1 LKQGA
6 RQSALCFFNAFEE
19 TRGMAN
25 LFQTLEAVAA
35 RGAAGLTSE
44 ARESVAAALGSLQ
57 CPDGGFAGLG
67 GRADPYY
74 TLFAWLSLRALG
86 AAYDRDRLCAYMA
99 AHRCDANRIDARCA
113 SFLLAAEGWQKRVT
127 WLNRVV
133 ALMRCDTRGRY
144 AAFLTLLAMG
154 DVPRWVA
161 RLGLRC
167 RHRLFATPS
176 LERWPTP
183 RLAAGL
189 VLAAWAGEDDDGI
202 LSELR
207 ARHCASGGF
216 ASMPNIA
223 PDLLATAVTRFA
235 MGGVLNRRPETG
247 DCLKQDLGFAEAC
260 WLEDGL
266 FGSSPSAV
274 RGDSEHTF
282 YGLMTLGTCR

>member
-1 LKQGA
+1 
-6 RQSALCFFNAFEE
+6 
-19 TRGMAN
+19 MAN
-25 LFQTLEAVAA
+25 LFQTLGAVAA

-57 CPDGGFAGLG
+57 CPDGGFAGLD

-113 SFLLAAEGWQKRVT
+113 SFLLAAEGWQKRMT
-127 WLNRVV
+127 WLKRVE
-133 ALMRCDTRGRY
+133 ALTRCDTRGGGY

-154 DVPRWVA
+154 DVPRWEV
-161 RLGLRC
+161 RLGWRC
-167 RHRLFATPS
+167 WRRLFATPS
-176 LERWPTP
+176 VERWPTP

-189 VLAAWAGEDDDGI
+189 VLAAWAGKNDTGV
-202 LSELR
+202 LSELC

-235 MGGVLNRRPETG
+235 MGFALNRKPETG
-247 DCLKQDLGFAEAC
+247 DCRKQDWEFVESC
-260 WLEDGL
+260 WLGDGL

-282 YGLMTLGTCR
+282 YGLLTLGTCR